1 MTVAAPPRRR
11 LEPDERREQ
20 ILRCAI
26 RLFGE
31 RPYAAVSTT
40 EIAAEAGVARGL
52 VNHYFGTKREL
63 YLVVVRRMLRV
74 PSSAAATVPRGSLRR
89 RVQASVDWFLD
100 SVSPHVR
107 TWVAV
112 IGTEGVGSDPDVEAI
127 LAEADEIAVD
137 QVLAAVGLDDCAP
150 GHEQRRAMVRAYG
163 AMVKAAT
170 REWLVRETLS
180 RDELRL
186 LLTQSLVS
194 LVRDTFPQVP
204 GQPNRAARCALPG
217 AGRPASG
224 VSRK

>member
-1 MTVAAPPRRR
+1 VTAVRARRR

-40 EIAAEAGVARGL
+40 EIAAQAGVARGL

-63 YLVVVRRMLRV
+63 YLVVVRQMLRV
-74 PSSAAATVPRGSLRR
+74 PSSAATALPRGSLRT

-100 SVSPHVR
+100 SVSPHAR

-127 LAEADEIAVD
+127 LAEADEVAVD
-137 QVLAAVGLDDCAP
+137 HVLAAVGLDGTAA
-150 GHEQRRAMVRAYG
+150 GHEQHRAMIRAYG

-170 REWLVRETLS
+170 REWSVRGTLS

-194 LVRDTFPQVP
+194 LVRDTFPH
-204 GQPNRAARCALPG
+204 LT
-217 AGRPASG
+217 
-224 VSRK
+224 K

>member
-1 MTVAAPPRRR
+1 VTAAAAARRR

-63 YLVVVRRMLRV
+63 YLVVVRRMLRI
-74 PSSAAATVPRGSLRR
+74 PTDAATALPSGSLRT

-100 SVSPHVR
+100 SVSPHAR

-127 LAEADEIAVD
+127 LAEADEVAVD
-137 QVLAAVGLDDCAP
+137 HVLAAVGLDDTVP

-170 REWLVRETLS
+170 REWSVRGTLS

-186 LLTQSLVS
+186 LLTRTLIS
-194 LVRDTFPQVP
+194 LVRDTFPHLT
-204 GQPNRAARCALPG
+204 R
-217 AGRPASG
+217 
-224 VSRK
+224 

>member
-1 MTVAAPPRRR
+1 MNAVGVARGRR

-31 RPYAAVSTT
+31 RPFAAVSTT
-40 EIAAEAGVARGL
+40 EIAAQAGVARGL

-74 PSSAAATVPRGSLRR
+74 PDGAAARLPVGPLRA
-89 RVQASVDWFLD
+89 RVEASVDWFLD
-100 SVSPHVR
+100 SVSPHGR

-137 QVLAAVGLDDCAP
+137 HVLAAVGLEDHGP
-150 GHEQRRAMVRAYG
+150 GHEQRRAVIRAYG
-163 AMVKAAT
+163 ALVKAAT
-170 REWLVRETLS
+170 REWLVRGTLS

-186 LLTQSLVS
+186 LLADSLHS
-194 LVRDTFPQVP
+194 LVRDTLAHLADSRE
-204 GQPNRAARCALPG
+204 RA
-217 AGRPASG
+217 
-224 VSRK
+224 SR

>member
-1 MTVAAPPRRR
+1 MTTGPAVRRR

-20 ILRCAI
+20 ILHCAI

-40 EIAAEAGVARGL
+40 EIATAAGVARGL

-74 PSSAAATVPRGSLRR
+74 PDNAAPTTPSASLHT
-89 RVQASVDWFLD
+89 RVQTSVDWFLD
-100 SVSPHVR
+100 AVSPHAS

-112 IGTEGVGSDPDVEAI
+112 IGTEGVGRDPDVEAI
-127 LAEADEIAVD
+127 LAEADDVAVNH
-137 QVLAAVGLDDCAP
+137 VLAAVGLDDTAP

-170 REWLVRETLS
+170 REWSVRGTLS

-186 LLTQSLVS
+186 LLTHSLIG
-194 LVRDTFPQVP
+194 LVRDTFPHLT
-204 GQPNRAARCALPG
+204 N
-217 AGRPASG
+217 
-224 VSRK
+224 

>member
-1 MTVAAPPRRR
+1 MTSVRAPRRR

-63 YLVVVRRMLRV
+63 YLVVVRQMLRV
-74 PSSAAATVPRGSLRR
+74 PSSAATALPRGSLRT

-100 SVSPHVR
+100 SVSPHAR

-127 LAEADEIAVD
+127 LAEADEVAVD
-137 QVLAAVGLDDCAP
+137 HVLAAVGLDGTAA
-150 GHEQRRAMVRAYG
+150 GHEQRRAMIRAYG

-170 REWLVRETLS
+170 REWSVRGTLS

-194 LVRDTFPQVP
+194 LVRDTFPH
-204 GQPNRAARCALPG
+204 LP
-217 AGRPASG
+217 
-224 VSRK
+224 K